1 MAKICPIWSL
11 CCRCELKMAEHC
23 EENSYD
29 LKMGAKIGTSNS
41 NVISDLFTRFCS
53 RVPLRCL
60 CWISPLRFNE
70 LVSPI
75 ICERIFTKVRYRLG
89 EKIVASYLP
98 LHKFKKYVFI
108 VLSDKNFLCNF
119 RRKICRKYWNWWFFI
134 FLTILLPRWS
144 LKILFARNRFILPV
158 KLLV

>member
-119 RRKICRKYWNWWFFI
+119 RRKFAENTGIDDSSFSSRSYGHNGV
-134 FLTILLPRWS
+134 
-144 LKILFARNRFILPV
+144 LKSYVLEIASFCPSSC
-158 KLLV
+158 